1 MTEVVGLEFCGVHRD
16 LPFFCRKRM
25 QRILLLLIVAAGQRD
40 HKDVTQGG
48 TAGDKTKLPLLL

>member
-1 MTEVVGLEFCGVHRD
+1 
-16 LPFFCRKRM
+16 M
-25 QRILLLLIVAAGQRD
+25 QIILFPLLVAAGQRD